1 MIKAGS
7 EVNYRANGGST
18 LIWNCKSYSYKNFK
32 QCESGIVATAHYL
45 IDAGANVNEVYDG
58 QTPLHHACQNQ
69 SVPLILLLRAKGA
82 NVTSDMIDAA
92 ANEDIRAALIKPLQ
106 SEQNNSAE
114 VSSSSVA
121 ATTSSTGKQLHNPLT
136 PDVMIS
142 LCCRTQMQLATKL
155 RDFLHAR
162 NISTFLCMDM
172 GAGQIYRNEII
183 VAAASSRYFIP
194 LIDLA
199 WADSRECEF
208 ETNIALRNSLI
219 QSRPVITPVVPDPS
233 QFNALN
239 EKAVVSQ

>member
-1 MIKAGS
+1 
-7 EVNYRANGGST
+7 
-18 LIWNCKSYSYKNFK
+18 
-32 QCESGIVATAHYL
+32 
-45 IDAGANVNEVYDG
+45 
-58 QTPLHHACQNQ
+58 
-69 SVPLILLLRAKGA
+69 
-82 NVTSDMIDAA
+82 
-92 ANEDIRAALIKPLQ
+92 
-106 SEQNNSAE
+106 
-114 VSSSSVA
+114 
-121 ATTSSTGKQLHNPLT
+121 
-136 PDVMIS
+136 MIS

-219 QSRPVITPVVPDPS
+219 QSRPVIAPVVPDPS

-239 EKAVVSQ
+239 EKAVVMGIFCTANAEFVDPDNPEQSFERLVQSIIAQTAPQYDTTVGKQDETTSTASPPPVTRSTSSSVEARLQSIENGIESLGKQMTSLCQLADVLNNISSRMSRIEDDIAYIKNKF

>member
-1 MIKAGS
+1 
-7 EVNYRANGGST
+7 
-18 LIWNCKSYSYKNFK
+18 
-32 QCESGIVATAHYL
+32 
-45 IDAGANVNEVYDG
+45 
-58 QTPLHHACQNQ
+58 
-69 SVPLILLLRAKGA
+69 
-82 NVTSDMIDAA
+82 MIDSA
-92 ANEDIRAALIKPLQ
+92 ANEDIRAALVKPLQ
-106 SEQNNSAE
+106 SEQNNSTDA
-114 VSSSSVA
+114 SSPPAS
-121 ATTSSTGKQLHNPLT
+121 TTSNTGKQLHNPLT

-155 RDFLHAR
+155 RDFLHAC

-219 QSRPVITPVVPDPS
+219 QSRPVIAPVVPDPS

-239 EKAVVSQ
+239 EKAVVSKLTCISFLYNIMCR